1 MKTLQIL
8 TGKRLVYIS
17 AFIASSAI
25 MVGCDKDNEDDPIQN
40 STYVISGSADGNQIN
55 PPVEGTGSAT
65 FNGSYDSLNRR
76 LIFTSNWSN
85 LSGPPTYAS
94 FYSGLSGT
102 VGDTLG
108 TAWML
113 DPSVTA
119 SGSFTDTLTLTSEQM
134 EQLLDGN
141 WYYMYNT
148 AANEEGEIRGQL
160 TATRQ

>member
-1 MKTLQIL
+1 MKKLQFL
-8 TGKRLVYIS
+8 TGKRLVYIG
-17 AFIASSAI
+17 AFLVSTAI
-25 MVGCDKDNEDDPIQN
+25 MVGCDKDDEDDPIEN
-40 STYVISGSADGNQIN
+40 ATYVISGSADGQQIN

-65 FNGSYDSLNRR
+65 FNGSYDSLNKR

-94 FYSGLSGT
+94 FYTGESGT
-102 VGDTLG
+102 IEDTLG
-108 TAWML
+108 QAWLL

-134 EQLLDGN
+134 DQLLDGN
-141 WYYMYNT
+141 WFYMYNT
-148 AANEEGEIRGQL
+148 AANVEGEISGQL